1 MYAALPFTVALT
13 PSNCV
18 GIVRPPPLKSDPCQI
33 RASPGAARLDPLIS
47 TQVFGAI
54 TRASPSAF
62 ATRVIAGAGAA
73 FVHVDAGSGGVI
85 CPAIDNRSRLA
96 RVYRSCSEMFPKDGL
111 GFARHA
117 LASAYC
123 RSLHGTPS

>member
-18 GIVRPPPLKSDPCQI
+18 GIVSPPALKSDPCQI
-33 RASPGAARLDPLIS
+33 RASPGAARFDPLIS

-54 TRASPSAF
+54 TGASPSAF

-73 FVHVDAGSGGVI
+73 FVHVDAGSGGVT

-96 RVYRSCSEMFPKDGL
+96 RVYRSCSDVFPSDGL
-111 GFARHA
+111 VFAGQA
-117 LASAYC
+117 VACAYC
-123 RSLHGTPS
+123 RSSNGT